1 MDVLSNLAIGFA
13 VALTLQNLAYC
24 FLGVLLGTVIGVLPG
39 IGPVT
44 TVAMLLPISFTLA
57 PESALILLAGIYYG
71 AQYGGSTTAILVNIP
86 GEASSV
92 VTTIDGHQMARPG
105 RAGPALGIAA
115 IGSFFAGSVA
125 TLLIAVAAPPLAA
138 VALQFGPAEYFSLM
152 VCGLI
157 AAVVLAHG
165 SLIKA
170 IAMVVLGLL
179 LGLVGTDVNSG
190 VRRFDFGM
198 TGFADG
204 VEFVALSMAIYGIA
218 EVAYNLEKKQ
228 QASIVSAAV
237 GRVWPSL
244 ADLRHC
250 AGSILRGTGLGA
262 MLGVLPGGGALL
274 ASFAAYTLEKNV
286 ARPPREFGHG
296 DIRGVAAPESANNAG
311 AQTSFIPMLTL
322 GIPGNPTMAMMIG
335 ALMIHGIAPGPR
347 VMTDRPGLFW
357 GLIASMWIGNLML
370 VVLNLPLVGLWAKLL
385 QVPYRLLYPAIIVF
399 CCIGAYTINS
409 KPFDAFVMAFFA
421 IFGYVA
427 LKLDCEPAPLILGFV
442 LGPMM
447 EENLRRALLISRG
460 DPMVFLHEPIS
471 LAFLVAAAAA
481 GGDRGPGHPP
491 EARGGVEGVGRR
503 SLATAGGCLDCG
515 RHVPCMRLMHAGLRS
530 PVCPGASASG
540 RDRRAPSQNE
550 DADTG
555 GNQ

>member
-1 MDVLSNLAIGFA
+1 MDVLANLGLGFA
-13 VALTLQNLAYC
+13 VALTLQNIAYC
-24 FLGVLLGTVIGVLPG
+24 FIGVLLGTVIGVLPG

-92 VTTIDGHQMARPG
+92 VTTIDGHAMARAG

-115 IGSFFAGSVA
+115 IASFFAGCVS
-125 TLLIAVAAPPLAA
+125 TLVIALAAPPLAA

-157 AAVVLAHG
+157 AAVVLARG

-179 LGLVGTDVNSG
+179 LGLVGTDVNSAT
-190 VRRFDFGM
+190 RRFNFGM
-198 TGFADG
+198 TGLADG
-204 VEFVALSMAIYGIA
+204 IEFVALSMAIYGIA
-218 EVAYNLEKKQ
+218 EVAYNLERTTQ
-228 QASIVSAAV
+228 TGAISVSV

-244 ADLRHC
+244 ADLHYC
-250 AGSILRGTGLGA
+250 IGTILRGTSLGA

-286 ARPPREFGHG
+286 ARPPRRFGEG

-370 VVLNLPLVGLWAKLL
+370 VVLNLPLVGIWVKLL
-385 QVPYRLLYPAIIVF
+385 RVPYRLLFPAIMAF

-409 KPFDAFVMAFFA
+409 KPFDLFVMAFFA
-421 IFGYVA
+421 VFGYVA

-460 DPMVFLHEPIS
+460 DPMVLVEEPIS
-471 LAFLVAAAAA
+471 LAFLIVAAGLLVLLAAPA
-481 GGDRGPGHPP
+481 IRQKR
-491 EARGGVEGVGRR
+491 EEVLTE
-503 SLATAGGCLDCG
+503 
-515 RHVPCMRLMHAGLRS
+515 
-530 PVCPGASASG
+530 
-540 RDRRAPSQNE
+540 
-550 DADTG
+550 
-555 GNQ
+555 

>member
-1 MDVLSNLAIGFA
+1 MDVIANLGLGFA
-13 VALTLQNLAYC
+13 VALTLQNVVYC
-24 FLGVLLGTVIGVLPG
+24 FIGVLLGTVIGVLPG

-44 TVAMLLPISFTLA
+44 TVAMLLPISFTLQ

-92 VTTIDGHQMARPG
+92 VTTIDGHQMALKG

-115 IGSFFAGSVA
+115 IGSFFAGCVS
-125 TLLIAVAAPPLAA
+125 TLLIAFAAPPLAA
-138 VALQFGPAEYFSLM
+138 IALQFGPAEYFSLM

-157 AAVVLAHG
+157 AAVVLARG
-165 SLIKA
+165 SLVKA

-190 VRRFDFGM
+190 ARRFNFGM
-198 TGFADG
+198 TGLADG
-204 VEFVALSMAIYGIA
+204 IEFVALSMAIYGIA
-218 EVAYNLEKKQ
+218 EVVCNLEKKM
-228 QASIVSAAV
+228 ATSVVSDAV

-244 ADLRHC
+244 ADLKYC
-250 AGSILRGTGLGA
+250 TGSILRGTGLGA
-262 MLGVLPGGGALL
+262 LLGVLPGGGALL

-286 ARPPREFGHG
+286 AKPPRNFGHG
-296 DIRGVAAPESANNAG
+296 DIRGVAAPEAANNAG

-335 ALMIHGIAPGPR
+335 ALMVHGIAPGPR

-357 GLIASMWIGNLML
+357 GLIASMWLGNLML
-370 VVLNLPLVGLWAKLL
+370 VILNLPMVGVWVRLL
-385 QVPYRLLYPAIIVF
+385 RVPYRLLYPAIIVF
-399 CCIGAYTINS
+399 CCVGVYIINS

-421 IFGYVA
+421 VFGYVA

-460 DPMVFLHEPIS
+460 DPMVFFQEPIS
-471 LAFLVAAAAA
+471 LTFLLVAAGLLLVLAAPA
-481 GGDRGPGHPP
+481 IRVKRE
-491 EARGGVEGVGRR
+491 EALKE
-503 SLATAGGCLDCG
+503 
-515 RHVPCMRLMHAGLRS
+515 
-530 PVCPGASASG
+530 
-540 RDRRAPSQNE
+540 
-550 DADTG
+550 
-555 GNQ
+555 

>member
-1 MDVLSNLAIGFA
+1 MDVISNHGLGFA
-13 VALTLQNLAYC
+13 VALTIQNTAYC
-24 FLGVLLGTVIGVLPG
+24 FIGVLLGTIIGELPG

-44 TVAMLLPISFTLA
+44 TVAMLLPISFTLQ

-92 VTTIDGHQMARPG
+92 VTTIDGHQMALQG
-105 RAGPALGIAA
+105 RAAPALGIAA
-115 IGSFFAGSVA
+115 IGSFFAGCVS
-125 TLLIAVAAPPLAA
+125 TLLIAFAAPPLAA
-138 VALQFGPAEYFSLM
+138 IALQFGPAEYFSLM

-165 SLIKA
+165 SLVKA

-179 LGLVGTDVNSG
+179 LGIAGTDVNSG

-198 TGFADG
+198 TGLADG
-204 VEFVALSMAIYGIA
+204 IEFVALSMAIYGIA
-218 EVAYNLEKKQ
+218 EVAYNLETQ
-228 QASIVSAAV
+228 QQTSIAPGAV
-237 GRVWPSL
+237 GRVWPSF
-244 ADLRHC
+244 ADLKHC
-250 AGSILRGTGLGA
+250 TGAILRGTGLGA
-262 MLGVLPGGGALL
+262 ILGVLPGGGALL

-286 ARPPREFGHG
+286 ARPPRSFGRG

-370 VVLNLPLVGLWAKLL
+370 VVLNLPLVGIWVKLL
-385 QVPYRLLYPAIIVF
+385 RVPYRLLYPAIIVF

-409 KPFDAFVMAFFA
+409 KPFDLFVMAFFA

-427 LKLDCEPAPLILGFV
+427 LKLDCEPAPLVLGFV

-460 DPMVFLHEPIS
+460 DPMVFLTEPIS
-471 LAFLVAAAAA
+471 LAFLLSAVLLLLVIAAPAI
-481 GGDRGPGHPP
+481 RRKRE
-491 EARGGVEGVGRR
+491 EALKE
-503 SLATAGGCLDCG
+503 
-515 RHVPCMRLMHAGLRS
+515 
-530 PVCPGASASG
+530 
-540 RDRRAPSQNE
+540 
-550 DADTG
+550 
-555 GNQ
+555 

>member
-1 MDVLSNLAIGFA
+1 MDVIANLGLGFA
-13 VALTLQNLAYC
+13 VALTLQNIAYC

-44 TVAMLLPISFTLA
+44 TVAMLLPISFTLQ
-57 PESALILLAGIYYG
+57 PESALILLAGIYYS

-92 VTTIDGHQMARPG
+92 VTTIDGHQMALKG

-115 IGSFFAGSVA
+115 LASFFAGCVS
-125 TLLIAVAAPPLAA
+125 TLLITFAAPPLAA
-138 VALQFGPAEYFSLM
+138 IALQFGPAEYFSLM

-165 SLIKA
+165 SLVKA

-190 VRRFDFGM
+190 ARRFNFGM
-198 TGFADG
+198 TGLADG
-204 VEFVALSMAIYGIA
+204 IEFVALSIAIYGIA
-218 EVAYNLEKKQ
+218 EVICNLEKKL
-228 QASIVSAAV
+228 ATSVVSDAV
-237 GRVWPSL
+237 GRVWPSV
-244 ADLRHC
+244 ADLKYC

-262 MLGVLPGGGALL
+262 ILGVLPGGGALL

-286 ARPPREFGHG
+286 AKPPRQFGQG
-296 DIRGVAAPESANNAG
+296 DIRGVAAPEAANNAG

-335 ALMIHGIAPGPR
+335 ALMVHGIAPGPR

-357 GLIASMWIGNLML
+357 GLIASMWLGNLML
-370 VVLNLPLVGLWAKLL
+370 VILNLPMVGVWVRLL
-385 QVPYRLLYPAIIVF
+385 RVPYRLLYPAIIVF
-399 CCIGAYTINS
+399 CCIGVYIINS

-421 IFGYVA
+421 VFGYIA

-460 DPMVFLHEPIS
+460 DPMVFIEEPIS
-471 LAFLVAAAAA
+471 LAFLIVAAGLLLVLAAPA
-481 GGDRGPGHPP
+481 IRVKRE
-491 EARGGVEGVGRR
+491 EALKE
-503 SLATAGGCLDCG
+503 
-515 RHVPCMRLMHAGLRS
+515 
-530 PVCPGASASG
+530 
-540 RDRRAPSQNE
+540 
-550 DADTG
+550 
-555 GNQ
+555 

>member
-1 MDVLSNLAIGFA
+1 MDVLANLGLGFA
-13 VALTLQNLAYC
+13 VALTVQNVVYC
-24 FLGVLLGTVIGVLPG
+24 FIGVLLGTVIGVLPG

-44 TVAMLLPISFTLA
+44 TVAMLLPISFTLP

-92 VTTIDGHQMARPG
+92 VTTIDGHAMARAG

-115 IGSFFAGSVA
+115 IGSFFAGCVS
-125 TLLIAVAAPPLAA
+125 TLVIALAAPPLAA
-138 VALQFGPAEYFSLM
+138 IALQFGPAEYFSLM

-157 AAVVLAHG
+157 AAVVLARG

-179 LGLVGTDVNSG
+179 LGLVGTDVNSAT
-190 VRRFDFGM
+190 RRFNFGM
-198 TGFADG
+198 TGLADG
-204 VEFVALSMAIYGIA
+204 IEFVALSMAIYGIA
-218 EVAYNLEKKQ
+218 EVTYNLEGKPQ
-228 QASIVSAAV
+228 TGAVSVPV

-244 ADLRHC
+244 DDLKYC
-250 AGSILRGTGLGA
+250 LGAILRGTGFGA

-286 ARPPREFGHG
+286 ARPPRRFGHG

-322 GIPGNPTMAMMIG
+322 GIPSNPTMAMMIG

-370 VVLNLPLVGLWAKLL
+370 VVLNLPLVGMWVKLL
-385 QVPYRLLYPAIIVF
+385 SVPYRLLYPAIIVF

-409 KPFDAFVMAFFA
+409 KPFDVFVMAFFA
-421 IFGYVA
+421 VFGYVA
-427 LKLDCEPAPLILGFV
+427 LKLECEPAPLILGFV

-460 DPMVFLHEPIS
+460 DAMVFVLEPIS
-471 LAFLVAAAAA
+471 LAFLLIAA
-481 GGDRGPGHPP
+481 GLLIVLAAPAIRRKRE
-491 EARGGVEGVGRR
+491 EALTE
-503 SLATAGGCLDCG
+503 
-515 RHVPCMRLMHAGLRS
+515 
-530 PVCPGASASG
+530 
-540 RDRRAPSQNE
+540 
-550 DADTG
+550 
-555 GNQ
+555 

>member
-1 MDVLSNLAIGFA
+1 MDVIANLGLGFA
-13 VALTLQNLAYC
+13 VALTLQNVAYC

-44 TVAMLLPISFTLA
+44 TVAMLLPISFTLQ
-57 PESALILLAGIYYG
+57 PESALILLAGIYYGAQYGGSTTAMLVGVLPGIGPVATVAMLLPFTFGLGPAPALIMLAGIYYG

-92 VTTIDGHQMARPG
+92 VTTIDGHQMALKG

-115 IGSFFAGSVA
+115 LASFFAGCVS
-125 TLLIAVAAPPLAA
+125 TLLITFAAPPLAA
-138 VALQFGPAEYFSLM
+138 IALQFGPAEYFSLM

-165 SLIKA
+165 SLVKA

-190 VRRFDFGM
+190 ARRFNFGM
-198 TGFADG
+198 TGLADG
-204 VEFVALSMAIYGIA
+204 IEFVALSMAIYGIA
-218 EVAYNLEKKQ
+218 EVICNLEKKM
-228 QASIVSAAV
+228 ATSVVSDAV
-237 GRVWPSL
+237 GRVWPSV
-244 ADLRHC
+244 ADLKYC

-262 MLGVLPGGGALL
+262 ILGVLPGGGALL

-286 ARPPREFGHG
+286 AKPPRQFGQG
-296 DIRGVAAPESANNAG
+296 DIRGVAAPEAANNAG

-335 ALMIHGIAPGPR
+335 ALMVHGIAPGPR

-357 GLIASMWIGNLML
+357 GLIASMWLGNLML
-370 VVLNLPLVGLWAKLL
+370 VILNLPMVGVWVRLL
-385 QVPYRLLYPAIIVF
+385 RVPYRLLYPAIIVF
-399 CCIGAYTINS
+399 CCIGVYIINS

-421 IFGYVA
+421 VFGYIA

-460 DPMVFLHEPIS
+460 DPMVFLEEPIS
-471 LAFLVAAAAA
+471 LAFLIVAAGLLLVLAAPA
-481 GGDRGPGHPP
+481 IRIKRE
-491 EARGGVEGVGRR
+491 EALKE
-503 SLATAGGCLDCG
+503 
-515 RHVPCMRLMHAGLRS
+515 
-530 PVCPGASASG
+530 
-540 RDRRAPSQNE
+540 
-550 DADTG
+550 
-555 GNQ
+555 